1 MFAIE
6 DLVVIGRLGRAVGL
20 LGGLKFALEGD
31 FIETLAHGACV
42 HLYRQGAFGQL
53 PMSLHVARFEPKKN
67 LIFFE
72 EIQTL
77 EKARELTNLVVA
89 MTQEESLKRCTLQE
103 GEFLYFQLLGL
114 EIIEEGVSLGRVARI
129 ERLANTDY
137 LFVQNPQKLFLIP
150 YIPNYIQHTDLQ
162 AKRIYT
168 RNARGLL
175 EES

>member
-20 LGGLKFALEGD
+20 SGGLKFILEGD
-31 FIETLAHGACV
+31 FVETLACGACV
-42 HLYRQGAFGQL
+42 HLYQESALGQL
-53 PMSLHVARFEPKKN
+53 TMSLHVARFEPKKS

-72 EIQTL
+72 EVQTL
-77 EKARELTNLVVA
+77 EKAKELTNLVVA
-89 MTQEESLKRCTLQE
+89 MTQEESLKRCALQE

-114 EIIEEGVSLGRVARI
+114 EVVEGGVSLGQVVRI

-150 YIPNYIQHTDLQ
+150 YIPHYIQQTDLQ
-162 AKRIYT
+162 TKRIYT
-168 RNARGLL
+168 HNASGLL